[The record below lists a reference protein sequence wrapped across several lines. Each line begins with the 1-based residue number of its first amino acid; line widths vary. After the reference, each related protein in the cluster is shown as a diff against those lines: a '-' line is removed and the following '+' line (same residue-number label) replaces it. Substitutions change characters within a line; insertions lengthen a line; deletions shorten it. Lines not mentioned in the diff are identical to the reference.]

1 MHKTFVQCIRRYK
14 QFHLYDMYN
23 YSFEYFRDSSE
34 NEELQEFY
42 KSYFQGD
49 VEVGYKKGKYFKAER
64 KGEKKKKKRKWG
76 KKKKEESSDEDNT
89 NMSNY
94 KTPSNINQS
103 NISRETLK
111 HVSSDGLY
119 YDYQFVKVSVL
130 LLYSIR

>member
-1 MHKTFVQCIRRYK
+1 
-14 QFHLYDMYN
+14 MYN
-23 YSFEYFRDSSE
+23 YSFEYMFFRDSSE

-49 VEVGYKKGKYFKAER
+49 VEVGYKKGKYFKAEK
-64 KGEKKKKKRKWG
+64 KGGKKKKKKRKWG
-76 KKKKEESSDEDNT
+76 KKKKKESSDEDNT

-103 NISRETLK
+103 NISREILK

-130 LLYSIR
+130 LLYSI